1 MALKNKR
8 RGREGNSV
16 NVDLSGVETSRRAI
30 PEGTYS
36 LVVNQVEQKTSREGN
51 PMISFEFEVSEG
63 PHKGAKLFE
72 NCSLQPQ
79 ALFKLKSVLMALGM
93 EIPNKAFDLNLKDLI
108 GLECEVEVGHE
119 TYEGKK
125 RARILEYI
133 NPEESGDSKEEEDE
147 EEEEEES
154 EDLEDTLSEMDKD
167 ELKDLALELDI
178 PKKKVL
184 AAKKVKDLVAL
195 ILDEADEDD
204 IREALVESS
213 SDEEEP
219 EEDEDDEVDYSEMSL
234 SELKAECKDRGLKVK
249 KGMDKD
255 DLIELLEEDDE
266 EG

>member
-8 RGREGNSV
+8 RGREGSSV

-133 NPEESGDSKEEEDE
+133 NPEESGDSEEEEDE
-147 EEEEEES
+147 EEG

-204 IREALVESS
+204 IREALGESS

-219 EEDEDDEVDYSEMSL
+219 EEDENEDDEVDYSEMSL

>member
-8 RGREGNSV
+8 RGREGSSV

-133 NPEESGDSKEEEDE
+133 NPEESEGPSGD

-204 IREALVESS
+204 IREALGESS

-249 KGMDKD
+249 KGMEKD